1 MGHKVHPYGFR
12 IGIIKPWL
20 AKWYADRDY
29 ATLLQ
34 EDMRIR
40 ELVARQLSNASV
52 SQVEIERGIN
62 HVTVTVHT
70 AKPGIV
76 IGKGGANVEALRTN
90 VGKLTNKKVKLEI
103 KEILQPELDGMLL
116 AQNVAGQLERRIAFR
131 KAIKQS
137 IQRTIKAGAK
147 GVKIQV
153 SGRLGGSEMSR
164 TEWDKEGRIPLGT
177 LRADIS
183 YGVVHAHTTYGRIGV
198 KAWVYRGEQLGE
210 RPGSARTEP
219 RAPRRAAAGARSRPA
234 AGGRTSPAGGRAGAA
249 AAATATVEAPEVAE
263 EPQRPVELEQPVTE
277 AATGGRGGRGRDA
290 QRRSRPR
297 RQRRRGA
304 RWSRRHRSRWRT
316 SRRRRPS
323 RRHRQPSQPKSP
335 WRPRRLRSPRRP
347 SRPPT
352 HRPGSR
358 SRSRRV
364 PEMLMPKRVK
374 HRKVQRGR
382 RAGLAKG
389 GTTVS
394 FGDFGLMAEE
404 VCWLTSRQI
413 EAARRAMTHHIKR
426 GGRVWIRVFPDKPVT
441 KKPAEVRM
449 GSGKGAP
456 DHWVAVVKP
465 GRVMFEM
472 SGVSEPIAREAMRLA
487 GHKLPISTKFVI
499 KEGQEHGHQ

>member
-219 RAPRRAAAGARSRPA
+219 RAPRRGAAGTRTRA
-234 AGGRTSPAGGRAGAA
+234 AGTRATGAADACGVRGHGGGRGAA
-249 AAATATVEAPEVAE
+249 AAEPEAEAPKRAARLAQAPAARLRSSRRAADEAPVVAE
-263 EPQRPVELEQPVTE
+263 APAAEAPVS
-277 AATGGRGGRGRDA
+277 
-290 QRRSRPR
+290 RRRPR
-297 RQRRRGA
+297 RRP
-304 RWSRRHRSRWRT
+304 T
-316 SRRRRPS
+316 SPRRRPS
-323 RRHRQPSQPKSP
+323 RRPEGAGSRAEARPMTTEGRRRGVRGARRSE
-335 WRPRRLRSPRRP
+335 PRRRRAGGEGVL
-347 SRPPT
+347 S
-352 HRPGSR
+352 
-358 SRSRRV
+358 
-364 PEMLMPKRVK
+364 MLMPKRVK

-382 RAGLAKG
+382 RSGLAKG

-472 SGVSEPIAREAMRLA
+472 SGVPEPIAREAMRLA
-487 GHKLPISTKFVI
+487 GHKLPINTKFVV

>member
-40 ELVARQLSNASV
+40 ELVAKQLSNASV

-198 KAWVYRGEQLGE
+198 KAWVYRGEQLGD

-219 RAPRRAAAGARSRPA
+219 RAPRRGTAGTSGRSAPARPSTSRAGTAVAERPEPAPASAAPVAEIDEPATEVTLLAAAEVVTPAAEAVGATPA
-234 AGGRTSPAGGRAGAA
+234 AGPAA
-249 AAATATVEAPEVAE
+249 AEAAAEAPEAAAEAPEAVAEPKAARAPKKEPRSRATKATPAAKAAPDAAPAEEAPAE
-263 EPQRPVELEQPVTE
+263 EPPAAE
-277 AATGGRGGRGRDA
+277 AATSGDE
-290 QRRSRPR
+290 
-297 RQRRRGA
+297 
-304 RWSRRHRSRWRT
+304 
-316 SRRRRPS
+316 
-323 RRHRQPSQPKSP
+323 
-335 WRPRRLRSPRRP
+335 
-347 SRPPT
+347 
-352 HRPGSR
+352 
-358 SRSRRV
+358 
-364 PEMLMPKRVK
+364 PE
-374 HRKVQRGR
+374 
-382 RAGLAKG
+382 
-389 GTTVS
+389 
-394 FGDFGLMAEE
+394 
-404 VCWLTSRQI
+404 
-413 EAARRAMTHHIKR
+413 
-426 GGRVWIRVFPDKPVT
+426 
-441 KKPAEVRM
+441 
-449 GSGKGAP
+449 
-456 DHWVAVVKP
+456 
-465 GRVMFEM
+465 
-472 SGVSEPIAREAMRLA
+472 GVES
-487 GHKLPISTKFVI
+487 
-499 KEGQEHGHQ
+499 

>member
-1 MGHKVHPYGFR
+1 LGHKVHPYGFR

-90 VGKLTNKKVKLEI
+90 IGKLTDKKVKLEI

-153 SGRLGGSEMSR
+153 SGRLGGAEMSR

-219 RAPRRAAAGARSRPA
+219 RAPRRGA
-234 AGGRTSPAGGRAGAA
+234 AGGTRGRAAAPATPAAPPAPAAPRRARAA
-249 AAATATVEAPEVAE
+249 APPVTKPAVTEATAAEA
-263 EPQRPVELEQPVTE
+263 PVTE
-277 AATGGRGGRGRDA
+277 ATAA
-290 QRRSRPR
+290 
-297 RQRRRGA
+297 
-304 RWSRRHRSRWRT
+304 
-316 SRRRRPS
+316 
-323 RRHRQPSQPKSP
+323 
-335 WRPRRLRSPRRP
+335 
-347 SRPPT
+347 
-352 HRPGSR
+352 
-358 SRSRRV
+358 
-364 PEMLMPKRVK
+364 
-374 HRKVQRGR
+374 
-382 RAGLAKG
+382 
-389 GTTVS
+389 
-394 FGDFGLMAEE
+394 
-404 VCWLTSRQI
+404 
-413 EAARRAMTHHIKR
+413 EAAEAPQVETSA
-426 GGRVWIRVFPDKPVT
+426 PEVT
-441 KKPAEVRM
+441 ATEAPATTEATETPKATKAAQTPEATAADAPAEP
-449 GSGKGAP
+449 A
-456 DHWVAVVKP
+456 A
-465 GRVMFEM
+465 
-472 SGVSEPIAREAMRLA
+472 EAA
-487 GHKLPISTKFVI
+487 DDAA
-499 KEGQEHGHQ
+499 KES

>member
-40 ELVARQLSNASV
+40 ELVAKQLSNASV

-219 RAPRRAAAGARSRPA
+219 RAPRRGAAGTRSRPA
-234 AGGRTSPAGGRAGAA
+234 AGARPAA
-249 AAATATVEAPEVAE
+249 AIRSNGGAPSTAATLEAPEVV
-263 EPQRPVELEQPVTE
+263 EPQRPVELEQPAPAVETPAAPAVEPKAVVEDAPAIEGDVAVTTPDPVAAAVEPKAKAAE
-277 AATGGRGGRGRDA
+277 AAPEAKAADA
-290 QRRSRPR
+290 VKT
-297 RQRRRGA
+297 A
-304 RWSRRHRSRWRT
+304 DA
-316 SRRRRPS
+316 
-323 RRHRQPSQPKSP
+323 PKAKAADAEKTADAPKAKAADKKAST
-335 WRPRRLRSPRRP
+335 RKAA
-347 SRPPT
+347 
-352 HRPGSR
+352 GSDA
-358 SRSRRV
+358 SADA
-364 PEMLMPKRVK
+364 PKAK
-374 HRKVQRGR
+374 ATKK
-382 RAGLAKG
+382 AASADADESSDEPKAKG
-389 GTTVS
+389 S
-394 FGDFGLMAEE
+394 
-404 VCWLTSRQI
+404 
-413 EAARRAMTHHIKR
+413 
-426 GGRVWIRVFPDKPVT
+426 
-441 KKPAEVRM
+441 
-449 GSGKGAP
+449 
-456 DHWVAVVKP
+456 
-465 GRVMFEM
+465 
-472 SGVSEPIAREAMRLA
+472 
-487 GHKLPISTKFVI
+487 
-499 KEGQEHGHQ
+499 

>member
-12 IGIIKPWL
+12 IGVIKPWL

-90 VGKLTNKKVKLEI
+90 IGKLTDKKVKLEI

-219 RAPRRAAAGARSRPA
+219 RAPRRTAPAPRTRGRAATDGAPAEEQAPAAVAEEAAVAVAAPAASEAAVAAEPVAPTEEAAPAAVAEDAPVAVADAPAPPSVEPEAETASAPEADADAAAPA
-234 AGGRTSPAGGRAGAA
+234 EAA
-249 AAATATVEAPEVAE
+249 PEPEVAGQAVAAE
-263 EPQRPVELEQPVTE
+263 TAAEPE
-277 AATGGRGGRGRDA
+277 AESAPKPAAKPAAKRATKA
-290 QRRSRPR
+290 S
-297 RQRRRGA
+297 
-304 RWSRRHRSRWRT
+304 
-316 SRRRRPS
+316 
-323 RRHRQPSQPKSP
+323 
-335 WRPRRLRSPRRP
+335 
-347 SRPPT
+347 
-352 HRPGSR
+352 SR
-358 SRSRRV
+358 STSAAAKTTTRT
-364 PEMLMPKRVK
+364 
-374 HRKVQRGR
+374 RK
-382 RAGLAKG
+382 
-389 GTTVS
+389 
-394 FGDFGLMAEE
+394 E
-404 VCWLTSRQI
+404 
-413 EAARRAMTHHIKR
+413 
-426 GGRVWIRVFPDKPVT
+426 PT
-441 KKPAEVRM
+441 KKTAAKPDAKSKAADEPA
-449 GSGKGAP
+449 SDAADAAP
-456 DHWVAVVKP
+456 
-465 GRVMFEM
+465 E
-472 SGVSEPIAREAMRLA
+472 
-487 GHKLPISTKFVI
+487 
-499 KEGQEHGHQ
+499 EG

>member
-1 MGHKVHPYGFR
+1 LGHKVHPYGFR

-90 VGKLTNKKVKLEI
+90 VGKLTEKKVKLEI
-103 KEILQPELDGMLL
+103 KEILQPELDGMLV

-137 IQRTIKAGAK
+137 IQRSIKAGAK

-183 YGVVHAHTTYGRIGV
+183 YGVVLARTTYGAIGV

-219 RAPRRAAAGARSRPA
+219 RAPRRGAPTSRGNGRGEGAASRPA
-234 AGGRTSPAGGRAGAA
+234 RAPRRTAA
-249 AAATATVEAPEVAE
+249 ASEEAAAVTTAAETTAEEATATATAAEETTPAKATTARATTAKNAAAEATAAEETKAATSAAEAPATAEAAPADAPAAPEVETATADAPEPEASADAE
-263 EPQRPVELEQPVTE
+263 ATTE
-277 AATGGRGGRGRDA
+277 GEATTDTDAAPAGDDA
-290 QRRSRPR
+290 S
-297 RQRRRGA
+297 
-304 RWSRRHRSRWRT
+304 
-316 SRRRRPS
+316 
-323 RRHRQPSQPKSP
+323 
-335 WRPRRLRSPRRP
+335 
-347 SRPPT
+347 
-352 HRPGSR
+352 
-358 SRSRRV
+358 
-364 PEMLMPKRVK
+364 
-374 HRKVQRGR
+374 
-382 RAGLAKG
+382 AKE
-389 GTTVS
+389 S
-394 FGDFGLMAEE
+394 
-404 VCWLTSRQI
+404 
-413 EAARRAMTHHIKR
+413 
-426 GGRVWIRVFPDKPVT
+426 
-441 KKPAEVRM
+441 
-449 GSGKGAP
+449 
-456 DHWVAVVKP
+456 
-465 GRVMFEM
+465 
-472 SGVSEPIAREAMRLA
+472 
-487 GHKLPISTKFVI
+487 
-499 KEGQEHGHQ
+499 

>member
-1 MGHKVHPYGFR
+1 LGHKVHPYGFR

-90 VGKLTNKKVKLEI
+90 IGKLTDKKVKLEI

-153 SGRLGGSEMSR
+153 SGRLGGAEMSR

-198 KAWVYRGEQLGE
+198 KAWVYRGEQLGD

-219 RAPRRAAAGARSRPA
+219 RAPRRGTTAPRGRAAGTGT
-234 AGGRTSPAGGRAGAA
+234 GGRGR
-249 AAATATVEAPEVAE
+249 AAATDEEAQQPVPVADATPEAQVAPPTEPVVEAPVVEPTEAEAVAE
-263 EPQRPVELEQPVTE
+263 PTEATGKVTAEAGEGATTEAAEEATTE
-277 AATGGRGGRGRDA
+277 AATEPTVATEPETADDA
-290 QRRSRPR
+290 
-297 RQRRRGA
+297 
-304 RWSRRHRSRWRT
+304 
-316 SRRRRPS
+316 
-323 RRHRQPSQPKSP
+323 
-335 WRPRRLRSPRRP
+335 
-347 SRPPT
+347 
-352 HRPGSR
+352 
-358 SRSRRV
+358 
-364 PEMLMPKRVK
+364 
-374 HRKVQRGR
+374 
-382 RAGLAKG
+382 AKE
-389 GTTVS
+389 S
-394 FGDFGLMAEE
+394 
-404 VCWLTSRQI
+404 
-413 EAARRAMTHHIKR
+413 
-426 GGRVWIRVFPDKPVT
+426 
-441 KKPAEVRM
+441 
-449 GSGKGAP
+449 
-456 DHWVAVVKP
+456 
-465 GRVMFEM
+465 
-472 SGVSEPIAREAMRLA
+472 
-487 GHKLPISTKFVI
+487 
-499 KEGQEHGHQ
+499 